1 MQLPFASRQHQV
13 LQLDAPCQSHS
24 SLSQLVQS
32 VLNVACYLG
41 EKVVPVGLILRVLTG
56 DKPEE
61 RNLVGLFGNQIELSM
76 SVDLIELKHP
86 TLYFFSLNFML
97 KGQLLLDAVELANWD
112 LFD

>member
-1 MQLPFASRQHQV
+1 M
-13 LQLDAPCQSHS
+13 
-24 SLSQLVQS
+24 
-32 VLNVACYLG
+32 
-41 EKVVPVGLILRVLTG
+41 VPVGLVLRVLAG

-61 RNLVGLFGNQIELSM
+61 RNLVGLLGNQIELSM

-86 TLYFFSLNFML
+86 TLNLLGLDFVL